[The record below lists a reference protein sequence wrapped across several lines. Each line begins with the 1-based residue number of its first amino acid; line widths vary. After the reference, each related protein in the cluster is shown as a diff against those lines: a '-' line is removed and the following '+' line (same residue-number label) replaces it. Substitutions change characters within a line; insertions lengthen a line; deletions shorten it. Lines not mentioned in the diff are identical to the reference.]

1 MDLVQGRRAHVCDKG
16 EGQIST
22 VLSDAL
28 APFRSSIAS
37 FADQSGIRNSISL
50 WRLWADVFP
59 LVVPPDGEHGL
70 GIIVLNTNAQ
80 SNFSFTNALG
90 LVPAEDVAVAC
101 RIMQR
106 FPKAAWIVAIHH
118 HAVEYPLPVKA
129 FSERIGTALI
139 NGSWFIRRLRPFA
152 ERIVIMHG
160 HRHIDWIGRVGAVTI
175 VSAPSP
181 VMNAGDSGA
190 THFYLHTVAVDPE
203 GRVQL
208 VQPERID
215 LPGRR
220 SMPQPEA
227 SNADGV
233 KHEAPLSAPPV

>member
-1 MDLVQGRRAHVCDKG
+1 
-16 EGQIST
+16 
-22 VLSDAL
+22 
-28 APFRSSIAS
+28 
-37 FADQSGIRNSISL
+37 
-50 WRLWADVFP
+50 LWADVFP
-59 LVVPPDGEHGL
+59 LVVPPEGDHGL

-101 RIMQR
+101 RVMQR
-106 FPKAAWIVAIHH
+106 FPRAAWIVAIHH

-129 FSERIGTALI
+129 LSERIGTALI

-190 THFYLHTVAVDPE
+190 THFYLHTVAVDPK

-208 VQPERID
+208 MRPERID
-215 LPGRR
+215 LPGRH
-220 SMPQPEA
+220 
-227 SNADGV
+227 SNSQLGGPV
-233 KHEAPLSAPPV
+233 SEVGMREAPRSARSV